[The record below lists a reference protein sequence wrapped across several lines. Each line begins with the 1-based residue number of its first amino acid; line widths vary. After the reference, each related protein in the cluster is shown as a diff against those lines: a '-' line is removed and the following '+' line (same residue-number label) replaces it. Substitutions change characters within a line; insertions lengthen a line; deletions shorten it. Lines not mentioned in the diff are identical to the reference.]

1 MTRVANL
8 RILRYQVGEQF
19 SVSHKDSSA
28 NLGRLET
35 NSRLDLLV
43 LANCQRENTV
53 PHTIVTNTC
62 EGVADCVDACPVACI
77 HEGPGKNVKGTD
89 WYWIDFATCIDCGI
103 CLQVCPVEGAI
114 VPEERPDLQ
123 ETP

>member
-1 MTRVANL
+1 VTGWRGHHPNVFKFSPQRRINPQKSADL
-8 RILRYQVGEQF
+8 RE
-19 SVSHKDSSA
+19 K
-28 NLGRLET
+28 
-35 NSRLDLLV
+35 
-43 LANCQRENTV
+43 NTV

-77 HEGPGKNVKGTD
+77 HEGPGKNTKGTD

-114 VPEERPDLQ
+114 VPEERPELQ
-123 ETP
+123 STPQ

>member
-35 NSRLDLLV
+35 NSRLALLL

>member
-1 MTRVANL
+1 VDSGLL
-8 RILRYQVGEQF
+8 RFPPTQ
-19 SVSHKDSSA
+19 SSDSASIA
-28 NLGRLET
+28 PSFLKRK
-35 NSRLDLLV
+35 
-43 LANCQRENTV
+43 NTV

-77 HEGPGKNVKGTD
+77 HEGPGKNSKGTD

-103 CLQVCPVEGAI
+103 CIQVCPVEGAI

-123 ETP
+123 KAPQ